1 MAQRCTDSIT
11 EQECLHSDLLRQLH
25 ALEVTPSQA
34 LTAGW
39 FGVDAFYVLWR
50 AFNQLDQDAD
60 GYLTA
65 ADLARLQRR
74 GADVR
79 VEEESQGQGP
89 GDRARG
95 GGRGPRRREGG
106 VWCD

>member
-25 ALEVTPSQA
+25 ALETTPSQA
-34 LTAGW
+34 LAAGW

-50 AFNQLDQDAD
+50 AFNQLDQDTD

-65 ADLARLQRR
+65 ADLHGYSD
-74 GADVR
+74 GALT
-79 VEEESQGQGP
+79 
-89 GDRARG
+89 
-95 GGRGPRRREGG
+95 
-106 VWCD
+106 